1 MADAQGNG
9 DQRFIRTFA
18 GDIAVT
24 QKGGKPDLA
33 PIAEHDKLLAA
44 EQAAAPAGSPV
55 TPQSEP
61 AAPGPAPLAPPT
73 APLPTAPIPPEVPQA
88 RVPEPVSVPAAPI
101 QGVGDSPKP
110 FEWNEQ
116 MRAAALVRLHAQ
128 MAQDKARGVQRSTEI
143 SRPIGVSGEEVEREV
158 EAARVEPLRTYS
170 SDFTDQVKSKG
181 ASAMT
186 ILAAEQ
192 DAGHAAS
199 SVVTPQVKK
208 TLYVSIGIVLLL
220 IGGVGAYIGYRQYQ
234 IVNAPVI
241 VAPTLA
247 APIFFEEK
255 EEVVGR
261 GSAIITAI
269 AASAGKNLPPN
280 TVRLLY
286 SSDAT
291 TTQETLFVAARLAA
305 PNIVRRNVVGNGA
318 SMAGILHTNNSA
330 APFFI
335 LGVLSY
341 NETFA
346 GMLSWEKTMPQ
357 DLAALFPAYPAQV
370 VSTTIATSTAST
382 TLQKPA
388 TTVASKKP
396 AVKTASTTASTTPL
410 AVQSAGFR
418 DEVVA
423 NHDVRIY
430 RDSEGRVLFLY
441 GYWSQSVLVIARD
454 VAAFTELSERL
465 AGARPQP

>member
-1 MADAQGNG
+1 MADTPGNS
-9 DQRFIRTFA
+9 DQRYIRTFA

-44 EQAAAPAGSPV
+44 EQAVPAPPTSSPQ
-55 TPQSEP
+55 PEP
-61 AAPGPAPLAPPT
+61 AVPSPAPLAPPT
-73 APLPTAPIPPEVPQA
+73 APLPTAPIPPEVPQVN
-88 RVPEPVSVPAAPI
+88 VPQPVPLPTIPAA
-101 QGVGDSPKP
+101 GEGGAPKS

-128 MAQDKARGVQRSTEI
+128 MAQDKVRGVQRSTEI
-143 SRPIGVSGEEVEREV
+143 SRPIGTSSDEVEMET
-158 EAARVEPLRTYS
+158 EMAHADPLRTYS
-170 SDFTDQVKSKG
+170 SDFTDQVKAKG
-181 ASAMT
+181 ASSMS

-192 DAGHAAS
+192 DAGRAS
-199 SVVTPQVKK
+199 SVAVTPKVKK
-208 TLYVSIGIVLLL
+208 TLYISIGVVLLFV
-220 IGGVGAYIGYRQYQ
+220 GAVGAYLGYQQYQ
-234 IVNAPVI
+234 LAHAPVI

-261 GSAIITAI
+261 GASIVAAIR
-269 AASAGKNLPPN
+269 ASVGKSLSPN

-291 TTQETLFVAARLAA
+291 TTQETLFVAARFAA
-305 PNIVRRNVVGNGA
+305 PNIVRRNIVGNGA
-318 SMAGILHTNNSA
+318 SMAGILNTNGTS

-335 LGVLSY
+335 LGVSSY

-357 DLAALFPAYPAQV
+357 DLAALFPPYLAPV
-370 VSTTIATSTAST
+370 VSTTVATSTAT
-382 TLQKPA
+382 TTPKKPVPTA
-388 TTVASKKP
+388 APKKP
-396 AVKTASTTASTTPL
+396 AAKMATTTASSTPP
-410 AVQSAGFR
+410 VSRIAGFR
-418 DEVVA
+418 DEVIV
-423 NHDVRIY
+423 NHDVRVY

-441 GYWSQSVLVIARD
+441 GYWSQTILVIARD
-454 VAAFTELSERL
+454 AAAFTELADRL
-465 AGARPQP
+465 SGARPQL